1 MKMMIKRLNL
11 AKILAQLLVAL
22 FLSALHAGMQ
32 SVSAQTTCS
41 SDDIDQDD
49 DGLIEICDLEGLND
63 IRDNPSGA
71 GTVGQGC
78 SSTCTGFELTRDLD
92 FNNDASY
99 RDATTNQAKWARDV
113 VGGGWQPI
121 GTSQAPF
128 SATFNGNDYTISN
141 LYINRASTDF
151 VGLFGYTT
159 STSNLTSVG
168 LLNADVLGQNKV
180 GGLVGEH
187 GGAITKSYV
196 TGGVFGTGMNIG
208 GLVGNSGEN
217 STITSSCTTA
227 AVTAWGNRVGGLV
240 GFNFRG
246 TITNSC
252 ATGTVSG
259 QRDQDRRFSWFEPR
273 PHHKKLCEWQC
284 FRDKEIVV
292 LK

>member
-1 MKMMIKRLNL
+1 MMIKRLNL
-11 AKILAQLLVAL
+11 AEISAQLLVAL
-22 FLSALHAGMQ
+22 LLSAFIALQ

-63 IRDNPSGA
+63 IRDNPSGS
-71 GTVGQGC
+71 GTVEQGC

-99 RDATTNQAKWARDV
+99 RDATTNQAKWAEGDV

-168 LLNADVLGQNKV
+168 LLNADVIGQNKV

-246 TITNSC
+246 TISEQLC
-252 ATGTVSG
+252 HRHCFWAT
-259 QRDQDRRFSWFEPR
+259 
-273 PHHKKLCEWQC
+273 
-284 FRDKEIVV
+284 
-292 LK
+292 